1 MKEELKTVFKF
12 LKEAN
17 EVARELS
24 ALSGETGRQRQNPKR
39 GAHPKGY
46 VLKTKETPLLQK
58 ALSAKRAE
66 LNLSLLIEPPLGEP
80 INLTANIKLR
90 RGGNDPRGK
99 NNRFGG

>member
-24 ALSGETGRQRQNPKR
+24 ALSGETGTKQNPKK
-39 GAHPKGY
+39 GAPRGY
-46 VLKTKETPLLQK
+46 VIRPKETSLIQK

-66 LNLSLLIEPPLGEP
+66 LNLSLLIEPQLGEP
-80 INLTANIKLR
+80 VNLTANIRLR
-90 RGGNDPRGK
+90 RGGNDPGRK
-99 NNRFGG
+99 NNGLGG

>member
-24 ALSGETGRQRQNPKR
+24 ALSGETGKQRQNPKK
-39 GAHPKGY
+39 GAPRGY
-46 VLKTKETPLLQK
+46 VIRPKETPLLQK

-80 INLTANIKLR
+80 INLTANIRLK
-90 RGGNDPRGK
+90 RGGNDPGGK
-99 NNRFGG
+99 NNRPGG

>member
-1 MKEELKTVFKF
+1 MKEELRTVLNFI
-12 LKEAN
+12 KEAN

-24 ALSGETGRQRQNPKR
+24 ALSGETGRQNPKR
-39 GAHPKGY
+39 GAPRGY
-46 VLKTKETPLLQK
+46 VIRPKETPLLQK

-90 RGGNDPRGK
+90 RGGNDPGGK
-99 NNRFGG
+99 NNRLGG

>member
-24 ALSGETGRQRQNPKR
+24 ALSGETGAKQRPK
-39 GAHPKGY
+39 KGDPRSY
-46 VLKTKETPLLQK
+46 VIRPKETPLLQK
-58 ALSAKRAE
+58 AFSAKRAE

-80 INLTANIKLR
+80 LTLTANIKLR
-90 RGGNDPRGK
+90 RGGNDPGGK
-99 NNRFGG
+99 NNRPGG